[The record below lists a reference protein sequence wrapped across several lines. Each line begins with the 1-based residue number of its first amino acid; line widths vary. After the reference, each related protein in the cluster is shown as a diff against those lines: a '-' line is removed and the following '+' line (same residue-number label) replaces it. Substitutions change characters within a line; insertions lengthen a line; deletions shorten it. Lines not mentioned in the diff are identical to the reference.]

1 MVRKI
6 LDAKDPYLRQV
17 SKPVGAI
24 DKKVEGLIRD
34 LKDTLRIQKDPEG
47 VGLAAPQIGKNVR
60 IFYISHKGVSEIF
73 INPEIV
79 SLGPL
84 RKDPEKEKIMEG
96 CLSLPHYYGPLERAG
111 SVTLKYRDEEGNKK
125 IKTIKGFLAQII
137 QHEVDHLNGVLFV
150 DRILE
155 QKKKLYKLI
164 DEEEW
169 EEVEI

>member
-60 IFYISHKGVSEIF
+60 IFYISHKGVSEI
-73 INPEIV
+73 
-79 SLGPL
+79 LGNETE
-84 RKDPEKEKIMEG
+84 RKQIMENVYNY
-96 CLSLPHYYGPLERAG
+96 SKNMTWDAVFDKVFLEMGITAR
-111 SVTLKYRDEEGNKK
+111 
-125 IKTIKGFLAQII
+125 
-137 QHEVDHLNGVLFV
+137 
-150 DRILE
+150 
-155 QKKKLYKLI
+155 
-164 DEEEW
+164 
-169 EEVEI
+169 

>member
-84 RKDPEKEKIMEG
+84 RKDPEKEKIMV
-96 CLSLPHYYGPLERAG
+96 AA
-111 SVTLKYRDEEGNKK
+111 
-125 IKTIKGFLAQII
+125 I
-137 QHEVDHLNGVLFV
+137 
-150 DRILE
+150 
-155 QKKKLYKLI
+155 
-164 DEEEW
+164 
-169 EEVEI
+169 